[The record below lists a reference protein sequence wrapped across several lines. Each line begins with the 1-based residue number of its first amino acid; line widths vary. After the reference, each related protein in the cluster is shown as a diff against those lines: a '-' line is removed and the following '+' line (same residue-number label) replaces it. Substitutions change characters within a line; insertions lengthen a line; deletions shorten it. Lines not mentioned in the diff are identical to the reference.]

1 MTVLRVA
8 LVELKRLTSGVLP
21 VLVLIAMSC
30 IPLLYGALYLYGNW
44 DAYGHVNGIVGA
56 LVVEDEGATDSS
68 GQQVNT
74 GADVKKNLLDAGTF
88 DWRQVP
94 TREEAVDGVE
104 KGTYDFAL
112 VIPKNFSRNLQ
123 SAAAFKPDA
132 DGKTGTIDPQSAGIE
147 IVTND
152 ANNYVLTNIVTKA
165 GTSVRDSV
173 ASKVGNATANALL
186 ASFTTIH
193 SKMGE
198 AADGASKVNNG
209 TVKLADAIVQLKDG
223 SATVNDGALK
233 LKDGTVTL
241 SDGTTQLVDA
251 QKQLAEGAEKLANGA
266 EKLDSGAEKLDSGAE
281 KLVDGSTTLKN
292 GTSTLASAAASA
304 SDGASKLK
312 DGSATLAEGTSSLK
326 DGSATLARGAN
337 SLAEGTHKL
346 RQGLDQ
352 SGIRELPG
360 QLNAMCQHLQQT
372 DTSAPSGDFGRDL
385 SNTVVSA
392 SAQRLRERLAPLVAA
407 GTMTQQQADEL
418 VSSVDSD
425 EFKGEVAT
433 LNQKALESQLA
444 SRDAVAADVMSK
456 LQALKSSHCVADGSS
471 SSAAKIQTLVS
482 GVDALDAAST
492 SVAKG
497 ASSLAD
503 GAARVDDGASS
514 LASGSAALADGNSKI
529 ASGASSLASGSAT
542 LAEGTENLKSGTD
555 SLKSG
560 AATLKDGSGTLAEKE
575 QAAVEGQQKVA
586 DGASN
591 LKDGASQLSE
601 GTGKLAN
608 GTDQL
613 HSGASELKEGTSSL
627 QSGLASGTKQVP
639 NLSESDQT
647 KVADTMSNPVTL
659 SHNSLASGRNYG
671 EGMGPF
677 FMCLA
682 LWIGGLMLVQTLR
695 VMNNRALASHAP
707 SIRVMLGSWMPF
719 GLVGVA
725 QATLMFVVIKFG
737 LGFEMAH
744 PWLVWLFLCFVAL
757 VFTGFIHGLTVFLSA
772 PGKLMALVVLILQL
786 VTGGGTMPY
795 ETLPE
800 PIRWMHD
807 FFPMGYAVTGM
818 RRLSYGVNESSLWGI
833 MLVLTLWGL
842 AGLLLGYLG
851 TRRDRTWSLKK
862 LAPEISV
869 S

>member
-123 SAAAFKPDA
+123 SASAFKPDA
-132 DGKTGTIDPQSAGIE
+132 NGNTGTIDPQSAGIE

-198 AADGASKVNNG
+198 AASGAEKVNTG

-251 QKQLAEGAEKLANGA
+251 QKQLADGADKLASGA
-266 EKLDSGAEKLDSGAE
+266 ATLDSGAATLNSGAA

-312 DGSATLAEGTSSLK
+312 DGSATLAQGTSSLK
-326 DGSATLARGAN
+326 DGSATLAQGAN

-346 RQGLDQ
+346 RQGLDE

-392 SAQRLRERLAPLVAA
+392 SAQRLRERLAPMVAA

-433 LNQKALESQLA
+433 LNQKALESHLA
-444 SRDAVAADVMSK
+444 SRSATAADAMSK
-456 LQALKSSHCVADGSS
+456 LQALKSSHCIADGSS

-497 ASSLAD
+497 ASSLAE
-503 GAARVDDGASS
+503 GAARVDSGASS
-514 LASGSAALADGNSKI
+514 LASGAATLADGNAQI
-529 ASGASSLASGSAT
+529 ASGASSLASGASS

-560 AATLKDGSGTLAEKE
+560 TATLKDGTSTLAEKE
-575 QAAVEGQQKVA
+575 QSAVEGQQKVA

-591 LKDGASQLSE
+591 LKDGASQLTE
-601 GTGKLAN
+601 GTEKLAS

-613 HSGASELKEGTSSL
+613 NSGASELKDGTSSL

-659 SHNSLASGRNYG
+659 SHDSLASGRNYG

-707 SIRVMLGSWMPF
+707 SVRVMLGSWMPF
-719 GLVGVA
+719 GLVGIA

-744 PWLVWLFLCFVAL
+744 PWLAWLFLCFVAL
-757 VFTGFIHGLTVFLSA
+757 IFTGFIHGLTVFLGA
-772 PGKLMALVVLILQL
+772 PGKLVALVVLILQL

-800 PIRWMHD
+800 SIRWMHD

-833 MLVLTLWGL
+833 MLVLALWGL

-862 LAPEISV
+862 LAPEITV
-869 S
+869 

>member
-251 QKQLAEGAEKLANGA
+251 QKQLAEGAEKLASGA
-266 EKLDSGAEKLDSGAE
+266 ATLNSGAEKLDSGAE

-425 EFKGEVAT
+425 EFKSEVAT

-444 SRDAVAADVMSK
+444 SRDAVAADIMSK

-514 LASGSAALADGNSKI
+514 LASGSATLADGNSKI

-560 AATLKDGSGTLAEKE
+560 ASTLKDGSGTLAEKE
-575 QAAVEGQQKVA
+575 QEAVEGQQKVA

-613 HSGASELKEGTSSL
+613 NSGASELKEGTSSL

-707 SIRVMLGSWMPF
+707 SVRVMLGSWMPF
-719 GLVGVA
+719 GLVGIA

-869 S
+869 

>member
-123 SAAAFKPDA
+123 SASAFKPDA
-132 DGKTGTIDPQSAGIE
+132 NGNTGTIDPQSAGIE

-198 AADGASKVNNG
+198 AASGAEKVNTG

-251 QKQLAEGAEKLANGA
+251 QKQLADGADKLASGA
-266 EKLDSGAEKLDSGAE
+266 ATLDSGAAALNSGAA

-312 DGSATLAEGTSSLK
+312 DGSATLAQGTSSLK
-326 DGSATLARGAN
+326 DGSATLAQGAN

-346 RQGLDQ
+346 RQGLDE

-392 SAQRLRERLAPLVAA
+392 SAQRLRERLAPMVAA

-433 LNQKALESQLA
+433 LNQKALESHLA
-444 SRDAVAADVMSK
+444 SRSATAADAMSK

-497 ASSLAD
+497 ASSLAE
-503 GAARVDDGASS
+503 GAARVDSGASS
-514 LASGSAALADGNSKI
+514 LASGAATLADGNAQI
-529 ASGASSLASGSAT
+529 ASGASSLASGASS

-560 AATLKDGSGTLAEKE
+560 TATLKDGTSTLAEKE
-575 QAAVEGQQKVA
+575 QSAVEGQQKVA

-591 LKDGASQLSE
+591 LKDGASQLTE
-601 GTGKLAN
+601 GTEKLAS

-613 HSGASELKEGTSSL
+613 NSGASELKDGTSSL

-707 SIRVMLGSWMPF
+707 SVRVMLGSWMPF
-719 GLVGVA
+719 GLVGIA

-744 PWLVWLFLCFVAL
+744 PWLAWLFLCFVAL
-757 VFTGFIHGLTVFLSA
+757 VFTGFIHGLTVFLGA
-772 PGKLMALVVLILQL
+772 PGKLVALVVLILQL

-800 PIRWMHD
+800 SIRWMHD

-818 RRLSYGVNESSLWGI
+818 RRLSYGVNESSLGGI
-833 MLVLTLWGL
+833 MLVLALWGL

-851 TRRDRTWSLKK
+851 TRRDRTWSLKR
-862 LAPEISV
+862 LAPEITV
-869 S
+869 

>member
-94 TREEAVDGVE
+94 TREEAVNGVE

-132 DGKTGTIDPQSAGIE
+132 NGNTGTIDPQSAGIE

-198 AADGASKVNNG
+198 AASGAEKVNTG

-251 QKQLAEGAEKLANGA
+251 QKQLADGADKLASGA
-266 EKLDSGAEKLDSGAE
+266 ATLDSGAAALDSGAA

-312 DGSATLAEGTSSLK
+312 DGSATLAQGTSSLK
-326 DGSATLARGAN
+326 DGSATLAQGAN

-346 RQGLDQ
+346 RQGLDE

-392 SAQRLRERLAPLVAA
+392 SAQRLRERLAPMVAA

-433 LNQKALESQLA
+433 LNQKALESHLA
-444 SRDAVAADVMSK
+444 SRSATAADAMSK
-456 LQALKSSHCVADGSS
+456 LQALTSSHCVADGSS

-497 ASSLAD
+497 ASSLAE
-503 GAARVDDGASS
+503 GAARVDSGASS
-514 LASGSAALADGNSKI
+514 LASGAATLADGNAQI

-560 AATLKDGSGTLAEKE
+560 TATLKDGTSTLAEKE
-575 QAAVEGQQKVA
+575 QSAVEGQQKVA

-591 LKDGASQLSE
+591 LKDGASQLTE
-601 GTGKLAN
+601 GTEKLAS

-613 HSGASELKEGTSSL
+613 NSGASELKDGTSSL

-707 SIRVMLGSWMPF
+707 SVRVMLGSWMPF
-719 GLVGVA
+719 GLVGIA

-744 PWLVWLFLCFVAL
+744 PWLAWLFLCFVAL
-757 VFTGFIHGLTVFLSA
+757 IFTGFIHGLTVFLGA
-772 PGKLMALVVLILQL
+772 PGKLVALVVLILQL

-800 PIRWMHD
+800 SIRWMHD

-833 MLVLTLWGL
+833 MLVLALWGL

-862 LAPEISV
+862 LAPEITV
-869 S
+869 

>member
-147 IVTND
+147 VVTND

-251 QKQLAEGAEKLANGA
+251 QKQLAEGAEKLASGA

-444 SRDAVAADVMSK
+444 SRDAAAADVMSK

-586 DGASN
+586 DGASS

-833 MLVLTLWGL
+833 MLVLALWGL

-862 LAPEISV
+862 LAPEITV
-869 S
+869 

>member
-132 DGKTGTIDPQSAGIE
+132 NGNTGTIDPQSAGIE

-198 AADGASKVNNG
+198 AASGAEKVNTG

-251 QKQLAEGAEKLANGA
+251 QKQLADGADKLASGA
-266 EKLDSGAEKLDSGAE
+266 ATLDSGAATLNSGAA

-312 DGSATLAEGTSSLK
+312 DGSATLAQGTSSLK
-326 DGSATLARGAN
+326 DGSATLAQGAN

-346 RQGLDQ
+346 RQGLDE

-392 SAQRLRERLAPLVAA
+392 SAQRLRERLAPMVAA

-433 LNQKALESQLA
+433 LNQKALESHLA
-444 SRDAVAADVMSK
+444 SRSATAADAMSK
-456 LQALKSSHCVADGSS
+456 LQALKSSHCIADGSS

-497 ASSLAD
+497 ASSLAE
-503 GAARVDDGASS
+503 GAARVDSGASS
-514 LASGSAALADGNSKI
+514 LASGAATLADGNAQI
-529 ASGASSLASGSAT
+529 ASGASSLASGASS

-560 AATLKDGSGTLAEKE
+560 TATLKDGTSTLAEKE
-575 QAAVEGQQKVA
+575 QSAVEGQQKVA

-591 LKDGASQLSE
+591 LKDGASQLTE
-601 GTGKLAN
+601 GTEKLAS

-613 HSGASELKEGTSSL
+613 NSGASELKDGTSSL

-707 SIRVMLGSWMPF
+707 SVRVMLGSWMPF
-719 GLVGVA
+719 GLVGIA

-744 PWLVWLFLCFVAL
+744 PWLAWLFLCFVAL
-757 VFTGFIHGLTVFLSA
+757 VFTGFIHGLTVFLGA
-772 PGKLMALVVLILQL
+772 PGKLVALVVLILQL

-800 PIRWMHD
+800 SIRWMHD

-818 RRLSYGVNESSLWGI
+818 RRLSYGVNESSLGGI
-833 MLVLTLWGL
+833 MLVLALWGL

-862 LAPEISV
+862 LAPEITV
-869 S
+869 

>member
-433 LNQKALESQLA
+433 LNQKALESQLT
-444 SRDAVAADVMSK
+444 SRDAAAADVMSK

-560 AATLKDGSGTLAEKE
+560 TATLKEGTGTLAEKE
-575 QAAVEGQQKVA
+575 QTAVEGQQKVA

-869 S
+869 

>member
-68 GQQVNT
+68 GQQMNT

-94 TREEAVDGVE
+94 TREEAVNGVE

-132 DGKTGTIDPQSAGIE
+132 NGNTGTIDPQSAGIE

-198 AADGASKVNNG
+198 AASGAEKVNTG

-251 QKQLAEGAEKLANGA
+251 QKQLADGADKLASGA
-266 EKLDSGAEKLDSGAE
+266 ATLDSGAAALNSGAA

-312 DGSATLAEGTSSLK
+312 DGSATLAQGTSSLK
-326 DGSATLARGAN
+326 DGSATLAQGAN

-346 RQGLDQ
+346 RQGLDE

-392 SAQRLRERLAPLVAA
+392 SAQRLRERLAPMVAA

-433 LNQKALESQLA
+433 LNQKALESHLA
-444 SRDAVAADVMSK
+444 SRSATAADAMSK
-456 LQALKSSHCVADGSS
+456 LQTLKSSHCVADGSS

-497 ASSLAD
+497 ASSLAE
-503 GAARVDDGASS
+503 GAARVDSGASS
-514 LASGSAALADGNSKI
+514 LASGAATLADGNAQI
-529 ASGASSLASGSAT
+529 ASGASSLASGASS

-560 AATLKDGSGTLAEKE
+560 TETLKDGTSTLAEKE
-575 QAAVEGQQKVA
+575 QTAVEGQQKVA

-591 LKDGASQLSE
+591 LKDGASQLTE
-601 GTGKLAN
+601 GTGKLAS

-613 HSGASELKEGTSSL
+613 NSGASELKEGTSSL

-659 SHNSLASGRNYG
+659 SHDSLASGRNYG

-719 GLVGVA
+719 GLVGIA
-725 QATLMFVVIKFG
+725 QATLMFAAIKFG

-744 PWLVWLFLCFVAL
+744 PWLVWLFLCYVAL
-757 VFTGFIHGLTVFLSA
+757 VFTGFIHGLTVILGA
-772 PGKLMALVVLILQL
+772 PGKLVALVILILQL
-786 VTGGGTMPY
+786 ITAGGTMPY

-800 PIRWMHD
+800 SIRWMHD
-807 FFPMGYAVTGM
+807 FFPMSYAVAGT
-818 RRLSYGVNESSLWGI
+818 RRLAYGINESSLWGI

-842 AGLLLGYLG
+842 AGLVLGYIG

-862 LAPEISV
+862 LAPEIEV
-869 S
+869 

>member
-251 QKQLAEGAEKLANGA
+251 QKQLAEGAEKLASGA

-757 VFTGFIHGLTVFLSA
+757 IFTGFIHGLTVFLGA

-869 S
+869 

>member
-132 DGKTGTIDPQSAGIE
+132 NGNTGTIDPQSAGIE

-198 AADGASKVNNG
+198 AASGAEKVNTG

-251 QKQLAEGAEKLANGA
+251 QKQLADGADKLASGA
-266 EKLDSGAEKLDSGAE
+266 ATLDSGAAALNSGAA

-312 DGSATLAEGTSSLK
+312 DGSATLAQGTSSLK
-326 DGSATLARGAN
+326 DGSATLAQGAN

-346 RQGLDQ
+346 RQGLDE

-392 SAQRLRERLAPLVAA
+392 SAQRLRERLAPMVAA

-433 LNQKALESQLA
+433 LNQKALESHLA
-444 SRDAVAADVMSK
+444 SRSATAADAMSK

-497 ASSLAD
+497 ASSLAE
-503 GAARVDDGASS
+503 GAARVDSGASS
-514 LASGSAALADGNSKI
+514 LASGAATLADGNAQI
-529 ASGASSLASGSAT
+529 ASGASSLASGASS

-560 AATLKDGSGTLAEKE
+560 TATLKDGTSTLAEKE
-575 QAAVEGQQKVA
+575 QSAVEGQQKVA

-591 LKDGASQLSE
+591 LKDGASQLTE
-601 GTGKLAN
+601 GTEKLAS

-613 HSGASELKEGTSSL
+613 NSGASELKDGTSSL

-659 SHNSLASGRNYG
+659 SHDSLASGRNYG

-707 SIRVMLGSWMPF
+707 SVRVMLGSWMPF
-719 GLVGVA
+719 GLVGIA

-744 PWLVWLFLCFVAL
+744 PWLAWLFLCFAAL
-757 VFTGFIHGLTVFLSA
+757 VFTGFIHGLTVFLGA
-772 PGKLMALVVLILQL
+772 PGKLVALVVLILQL

-800 PIRWMHD
+800 SIRWMHD

-833 MLVLTLWGL
+833 MLVLALWGL

-862 LAPEISV
+862 LAPEITV
-869 S
+869 

>member
-251 QKQLAEGAEKLANGA
+251 QKQLAEGAEKLA
-266 EKLDSGAEKLDSGAE
+266 SGAEKLDSGAE

-433 LNQKALESQLA
+433 LNQKALESQLT
-444 SRDAVAADVMSK
+444 SRDAAAADIMSK

-482 GVDALDAAST
+482 GVDALDVAST

-560 AATLKDGSGTLAEKE
+560 TATLKEGTGTLAEKE
-575 QAAVEGQQKVA
+575 QTAVEGQQKVA

-627 QSGLASGTKQVP
+627 QRGLASGTKQVP

-869 S
+869 

>member
-132 DGKTGTIDPQSAGIE
+132 NGNTGTIDPQSAGIE

-198 AADGASKVNNG
+198 AASGAEKVNTG

-251 QKQLAEGAEKLANGA
+251 QKQLADGADKLASGA
-266 EKLDSGAEKLDSGAE
+266 ATLDSGAAALNSGAA

-312 DGSATLAEGTSSLK
+312 DGSATLAQGTSSLK
-326 DGSATLARGAN
+326 DGSATLAQGAN

-346 RQGLDQ
+346 RQGLDE

-392 SAQRLRERLAPLVAA
+392 SAQRLRERLAPMVAA

-433 LNQKALESQLA
+433 LNQKALESHLA
-444 SRDAVAADVMSK
+444 SRSATAADAMSK

-497 ASSLAD
+497 ASSLAE
-503 GAARVDDGASS
+503 GAARVDSGASS
-514 LASGSAALADGNSKI
+514 LASGAATLADGNAQI
-529 ASGASSLASGSAT
+529 ASGASSLASGASS

-560 AATLKDGSGTLAEKE
+560 TATLKDGTSTLAEKE
-575 QAAVEGQQKVA
+575 QSAVEGQQKVA

-591 LKDGASQLSE
+591 LKDGASQLTE
-601 GTGKLAN
+601 GTEKLAS

-613 HSGASELKEGTSSL
+613 NSGASELKDGTSSL

-719 GLVGVA
+719 GLVGIA
-725 QATLMFVVIKFG
+725 QATLMFAAIKFG

-744 PWLVWLFLCFVAL
+744 PWLVWLFLCYVAL
-757 VFTGFIHGLTVFLSA
+757 VFTGFIHGLTVILGA
-772 PGKLMALVVLILQL
+772 PGKLVALVILILQL
-786 VTGGGTMPY
+786 ITAGGTMPY

-800 PIRWMHD
+800 SIRWMHD
-807 FFPMGYAVTGM
+807 FFPMGYAVAGT
-818 RRLSYGVNESSLWGI
+818 RRLAYGINESSLWGI

-842 AGLLLGYLG
+842 AGLMLGYIG

-862 LAPEISV
+862 LAPEITV
-869 S
+869 

>member
-21 VLVLIAMSC
+21 ILVLIAMSC

-132 DGKTGTIDPQSAGIE
+132 NGNTGTIDPQSAGIE

-198 AADGASKVNNG
+198 AASGAEKVNTG

-251 QKQLAEGAEKLANGA
+251 QKQLADGADKLASGA
-266 EKLDSGAEKLDSGAE
+266 ATLDSGAATLNSGAA

-312 DGSATLAEGTSSLK
+312 DGSATLAQGTSSLK
-326 DGSATLARGAN
+326 DGSATLAQGAN

-346 RQGLDQ
+346 RQGLDE

-392 SAQRLRERLAPLVAA
+392 SAQRLRERLAPMVAA

-433 LNQKALESQLA
+433 LNQKALESHLA
-444 SRDAVAADVMSK
+444 SRSATAADAMSK

-497 ASSLAD
+497 ASSLAE
-503 GAARVDDGASS
+503 GAARVDSGASS
-514 LASGSAALADGNSKI
+514 LASGAATLADGNAQI
-529 ASGASSLASGSAT
+529 ASGASSLASGASS

-560 AATLKDGSGTLAEKE
+560 TATLKDGTSTLAEKE
-575 QAAVEGQQKVA
+575 QSAVEGQQKVA

-591 LKDGASQLSE
+591 LKDGASQLTE
-601 GTGKLAN
+601 GTEKLAS

-613 HSGASELKEGTSSL
+613 NSGASELKDGTSSL

-707 SIRVMLGSWMPF
+707 SVRVMLGSWMPF
-719 GLVGVA
+719 GLVGIA

-744 PWLVWLFLCFVAL
+744 PWLAWLFLCFVAL
-757 VFTGFIHGLTVFLSA
+757 IFTGFIHGLTVFLGA
-772 PGKLMALVVLILQL
+772 PGKLVALVVLILQL

-833 MLVLTLWGL
+833 MLVLALWGL

-862 LAPEISV
+862 LAPEITV
-869 S
+869 

>member
-94 TREEAVDGVE
+94 TREEAVNGVE

-132 DGKTGTIDPQSAGIE
+132 NGNTGTIDPQSAGIE

-198 AADGASKVNNG
+198 AASGAEKVNTG

-251 QKQLAEGAEKLANGA
+251 QKQLADGADKLASGA
-266 EKLDSGAEKLDSGAE
+266 ATLDSGAATLNSGAA

-312 DGSATLAEGTSSLK
+312 DGSATLAQGTSSLK
-326 DGSATLARGAN
+326 DGSATLAQGAN
-337 SLAEGTHKL
+337 SLAEGVHKL
-346 RQGLDQ
+346 RQGLDE

-392 SAQRLRERLAPLVAA
+392 SAQRLRERLAPMVAA

-433 LNQKALESQLA
+433 LNQKALESHLA
-444 SRDAVAADVMSK
+444 SRSATAADAMSK

-497 ASSLAD
+497 ASSLAE
-503 GAARVDDGASS
+503 GAARVDSGASS
-514 LASGSAALADGNSKI
+514 LASGAATLADGNAQI
-529 ASGASSLASGSAT
+529 ASGASSLASGAAT

-560 AATLKDGSGTLAEKE
+560 TATLKDGTSTLAEKE
-575 QAAVEGQQKVA
+575 QSAVEGQQKVA

-591 LKDGASQLSE
+591 LKDGASQLTE
-601 GTGKLAN
+601 GTEKLAS

-613 HSGASELKEGTSSL
+613 NSGASELKDGTSSL

-639 NLSESDQT
+639 NLSESEQA

-707 SIRVMLGSWMPF
+707 SVRVMLGSWMPF
-719 GLVGVA
+719 GLVGIA

-744 PWLVWLFLCFVAL
+744 PWLAWLFLCFVAL
-757 VFTGFIHGLTVFLSA
+757 IFTGFIHGLTVFLGA
-772 PGKLMALVVLILQL
+772 PGKLVALVVLILQL

-800 PIRWMHD
+800 SIRWMHD

-862 LAPEISV
+862 LAPEITV
-869 S
+869 

>member
-21 VLVLIAMSC
+21 ILVLIAMSC

-56 LVVEDEGATDSS
+56 LVVEDEGETDSS

-132 DGKTGTIDPQSAGIE
+132 NGNTGTIDPQSAGIE

-198 AADGASKVNNG
+198 AASGAEKVNTG

-251 QKQLAEGAEKLANGA
+251 QKQLADGADKLASGA
-266 EKLDSGAEKLDSGAE
+266 ATLDSGAATLNSGAA

-312 DGSATLAEGTSSLK
+312 DGSATLAQGTSSLK
-326 DGSATLARGAN
+326 DGSATLAQGAN

-346 RQGLDQ
+346 RQGLDE

-392 SAQRLRERLAPLVAA
+392 SAQRLRERLAPMVAA

-433 LNQKALESQLA
+433 LNQKALESHLA
-444 SRDAVAADVMSK
+444 SRSATAADAMSK

-497 ASSLAD
+497 ASSLAE
-503 GAARVDDGASS
+503 GAARVDSGASS
-514 LASGSAALADGNSKI
+514 LASGAATLADGNAQI
-529 ASGASSLASGSAT
+529 ASGASSLASGAAT

-560 AATLKDGSGTLAEKE
+560 TATLKDGTSTLAEKE
-575 QAAVEGQQKVA
+575 QSAVEGQQKVA

-591 LKDGASQLSE
+591 LKDGASQLTE
-601 GTGKLAN
+601 GTEKLAS

-613 HSGASELKEGTSSL
+613 NSGASELKDGTSSL

-707 SIRVMLGSWMPF
+707 SVRVMLGSWMPF
-719 GLVGVA
+719 GLVGIA

-744 PWLVWLFLCFVAL
+744 PWLAWLFLCFVAL
-757 VFTGFIHGLTVFLSA
+757 IFTGFIHGLTVFLGA
-772 PGKLMALVVLILQL
+772 PGKLVALVVLILQL

-800 PIRWMHD
+800 SIRWMHD

-862 LAPEISV
+862 LAPEITV
-869 S
+869 

>member
-74 GADVKKNLLDAGTF
+74 GAEVKKNLLDAGTF

-132 DGKTGTIDPQSAGIE
+132 NGNTGTIDPQSAGIE
-147 IVTND
+147 IITND

-198 AADGASKVNNG
+198 AASGAEKVNTG

-233 LKDGTVTL
+233 LKDGTSSL
-241 SDGTTQLVDA
+241 ADGQSQMLDG
-251 QKQLAEGAEKLANGA
+251 QKQLAEGAGKLADGVSTLDSGA
-266 EKLDSGAEKLDSGAE
+266 AKLDSGAGKLADGASSL
-281 KLVDGSTTLKN
+281 KDGS
-292 GTSTLASAAASA
+292 STLASAAASA
-304 SDGASKLK
+304 SDGAAKLK

-326 DGSATLARGAN
+326 DGSATLAQGAN

-346 RQGLDQ
+346 RQGLDE

-392 SAQRLRERLAPLVAA
+392 SAQRLRERLAPMVAA

-433 LNQKALESQLA
+433 LNQKALESHLA
-444 SRDAVAADVMSK
+444 SRSATAADAMSK

-497 ASSLAD
+497 ASSLAE
-503 GAARVDDGASS
+503 GAARVDSGASS
-514 LASGSAALADGNSKI
+514 LASGAATLADGNAQI

-560 AATLKDGSGTLAEKE
+560 TATLKDGTSTLAEKE
-575 QAAVEGQQKVA
+575 QSAVEGQQKVA

-591 LKDGASQLSE
+591 LKDGASQLTE
-601 GTGKLAN
+601 GTEKLAS

-613 HSGASELKEGTSSL
+613 NSGASELKDGTSSL

-707 SIRVMLGSWMPF
+707 SVRVMLGSWMPF
-719 GLVGVA
+719 GLVGIA

-744 PWLVWLFLCFVAL
+744 PWLAWLFLCFVAL
-757 VFTGFIHGLTVFLSA
+757 VFTGFIHGLTVFLGA
-772 PGKLMALVVLILQL
+772 PGKLVALVVLILQL

-800 PIRWMHD
+800 SIRWMHD

-818 RRLSYGVNESSLWGI
+818 RRLSYGVNESSLGGI
-833 MLVLTLWGL
+833 MLVLALWGL

-862 LAPEISV
+862 LAPEITV
-869 S
+869 

>member
-132 DGKTGTIDPQSAGIE
+132 NGNTGTIDPQSAGIE

-198 AADGASKVNNG
+198 AASGAEKVNTG

-251 QKQLAEGAEKLANGA
+251 QKQLADGADKLASGA
-266 EKLDSGAEKLDSGAE
+266 ATLDSGAATLNSGAA

-312 DGSATLAEGTSSLK
+312 DGSATLAQGTSSLK
-326 DGSATLARGAN
+326 DGSATLAQGAN

-346 RQGLDQ
+346 RQGLDE

-392 SAQRLRERLAPLVAA
+392 SAQRLRERLAPMVAA

-433 LNQKALESQLA
+433 LNQKALESHLA
-444 SRDAVAADVMSK
+444 SRSATAADAMSK

-497 ASSLAD
+497 ASSLAE
-503 GAARVDDGASS
+503 GAARVDSGASS
-514 LASGSAALADGNSKI
+514 LASGAATLADGNAQI
-529 ASGASSLASGSAT
+529 ASGASSLASGASS

-560 AATLKDGSGTLAEKE
+560 TATLKDGTSTLAEKE
-575 QAAVEGQQKVA
+575 QSAVEGQQKVA

-591 LKDGASQLSE
+591 LKDGASQLTE
-601 GTGKLAN
+601 GTEKLAS

-613 HSGASELKEGTSSL
+613 NSGASELKDGTSSL

-659 SHNSLASGRNYG
+659 SHDSLASGRNYG

-707 SIRVMLGSWMPF
+707 SVRVMLGSWMPF
-719 GLVGVA
+719 GLVGIA

-744 PWLVWLFLCFVAL
+744 PWLAWLFLCFVAL
-757 VFTGFIHGLTVFLSA
+757 IFTGFIHGLTVFLGA
-772 PGKLMALVVLILQL
+772 PGKLVALVVLILQL

-800 PIRWMHD
+800 SIRWMHD

-833 MLVLTLWGL
+833 MLVLALWGL

-862 LAPEISV
+862 LAPEITV
-869 S
+869 

>member
-223 SATVNDGALK
+223 SVTVNDGALK

-251 QKQLAEGAEKLANGA
+251 QKQLAEGAEKLASGA

-304 SDGASKLK
+304 SDGASK
-312 DGSATLAEGTSSLK
+312 LK

-757 VFTGFIHGLTVFLSA
+757 IFTGFIHGLTVFLGA

-869 S
+869 

>member
-21 VLVLIAMSC
+21 ILVLIAMSC

-132 DGKTGTIDPQSAGIE
+132 NGNTGTIDPQSAGIE

-198 AADGASKVNNG
+198 AASGAEKVNTG

-251 QKQLAEGAEKLANGA
+251 QKQLADGADKLASGA
-266 EKLDSGAEKLDSGAE
+266 ATLDSGAAALNSGAA

-312 DGSATLAEGTSSLK
+312 DGSATLAQGTSSLK
-326 DGSATLARGAN
+326 DGSATLAQGAN

-346 RQGLDQ
+346 RQGLDE

-392 SAQRLRERLAPLVAA
+392 SAQRLRERLAPMVAA

-433 LNQKALESQLA
+433 LNQKALESHLA
-444 SRDAVAADVMSK
+444 SRSATAADAMSK

-497 ASSLAD
+497 ASSLAE
-503 GAARVDDGASS
+503 GAARVDSGASS
-514 LASGSAALADGNSKI
+514 LASGAATLADGNAQI
-529 ASGASSLASGSAT
+529 ASGASSLASGASS

-560 AATLKDGSGTLAEKE
+560 TATLKDGTSTLAEKE
-575 QAAVEGQQKVA
+575 QTAVEGQQKVA

-591 LKDGASQLSE
+591 LKDGASQLTE
-601 GTGKLAN
+601 GTEKLAS

-613 HSGASELKEGTSSL
+613 NSGASELKDGTSSL

-707 SIRVMLGSWMPF
+707 SVRVMLGSWMPF
-719 GLVGVA
+719 GLVGIA

-744 PWLVWLFLCFVAL
+744 PWLAWLFLCFVAL
-757 VFTGFIHGLTVFLSA
+757 IFTGFIHGLTVFLGA
-772 PGKLMALVVLILQL
+772 PGKLVALVVLILQL

-833 MLVLTLWGL
+833 MLVLALWGL

-862 LAPEISV
+862 LAPEITV
-869 S
+869 

>member
-132 DGKTGTIDPQSAGIE
+132 NGNTGTIDPQSAGIE

-198 AADGASKVNNG
+198 AASGAEKVNTG

-251 QKQLAEGAEKLANGA
+251 QKQLADGADKLASGA
-266 EKLDSGAEKLDSGAE
+266 ATLDSGAAALNSGAA

-312 DGSATLAEGTSSLK
+312 DGSATLAQGTSSLK
-326 DGSATLARGAN
+326 DGSATLAQGAN

-346 RQGLDQ
+346 RQGLDE

-392 SAQRLRERLAPLVAA
+392 SAQRLRERLAPMVAA

-433 LNQKALESQLA
+433 LNQKALESHLA
-444 SRDAVAADVMSK
+444 SRSATAADAMSK

-497 ASSLAD
+497 ASSLAE
-503 GAARVDDGASS
+503 GAARVDSGASS
-514 LASGSAALADGNSKI
+514 LASGAATLADGNAQI

-560 AATLKDGSGTLAEKE
+560 TATLKDGTSTLAEKE
-575 QAAVEGQQKVA
+575 QSAVEGQQKVA

-591 LKDGASQLSE
+591 LKDGASQLTE
-601 GTGKLAN
+601 GTEKLAS

-613 HSGASELKEGTSSL
+613 NSGASELKDGTSSL

-659 SHNSLASGRNYG
+659 SHDSLASGRNYG

-707 SIRVMLGSWMPF
+707 SVRVMLGSWMPF
-719 GLVGVA
+719 GLVGIA

-744 PWLVWLFLCFVAL
+744 PWLAWLFLCFVAL
-757 VFTGFIHGLTVFLSA
+757 IFTGFIHGLTVFLGA
-772 PGKLMALVVLILQL
+772 PGKLVALVVLILQL

-800 PIRWMHD
+800 SIRWMHD

-862 LAPEISV
+862 LAPEITV
-869 S
+869 

>member
-74 GADVKKNLLDAGTF
+74 GAEVKKNLLDAGTF

-132 DGKTGTIDPQSAGIE
+132 NGNTGTIDPQSAGIE
-147 IVTND
+147 IITND

-198 AADGASKVNNG
+198 AASGAEKVNTG

-241 SDGTTQLVDA
+241 SDGTTRLADA
-251 QKQLAEGAEKLANGA
+251 QKQLADGADKLASGA
-266 EKLDSGAEKLDSGAE
+266 ATLDSGAATLDSGAA

-312 DGSATLAEGTSSLK
+312 DGSATLAQGTSSLK
-326 DGSATLARGAN
+326 DGSATLAQGAN
-337 SLAEGTHKL
+337 SLAEGVHKL
-346 RQGLDQ
+346 RQGLDE

-392 SAQRLRERLAPLVAA
+392 SAQRLRERLAPMVAA

-433 LNQKALESQLA
+433 LNQKALESHLA
-444 SRDAVAADVMSK
+444 SRSATAADAMSK

-497 ASSLAD
+497 ASSLAE
-503 GAARVDDGASS
+503 GAARVDSGASS
-514 LASGSAALADGNSKI
+514 LASGAATLADGNAQI

-560 AATLKDGSGTLAEKE
+560 TATLKDGTSTLAEKE
-575 QAAVEGQQKVA
+575 QTAVEGQQKVA

-591 LKDGASQLSE
+591 LKDGASQLAE
-601 GTGKLAN
+601 GTEKLAS
-608 GTDQL
+608 GADQL
-613 HSGASELKEGTSSL
+613 NSGASELKDGTSSL

-639 NLSESDQT
+639 NLSESEQA

-659 SHNSLASGRNYG
+659 SHDSLASGRNYG

-707 SIRVMLGSWMPF
+707 SVRVMLGSWMPF
-719 GLVGVA
+719 GLVGIA

-744 PWLVWLFLCFVAL
+744 PWLAWLFLCFVAL
-757 VFTGFIHGLTVFLSA
+757 VFTGFIHGLTVFLGA
-772 PGKLMALVVLILQL
+772 PGKLVALVVLILQL

-800 PIRWMHD
+800 SIRWMHD

-833 MLVLTLWGL
+833 MLVLALWGL

-862 LAPEISV
+862 LAPEITV
-869 S
+869 

>member
-112 VIPKNFSRNLQ
+112 VIPKNFSHNLQ

-132 DGKTGTIDPQSAGIE
+132 NGNTGTIDPQSAGIE

-198 AADGASKVNNG
+198 AASGAEKVNTG

-251 QKQLAEGAEKLANGA
+251 QKQLADGADKLASGA
-266 EKLDSGAEKLDSGAE
+266 ATLDSGAAALDSGAA

-312 DGSATLAEGTSSLK
+312 DGSATLAQGTSSLK
-326 DGSATLARGAN
+326 DGSATLAQGAN

-346 RQGLDQ
+346 RQGLDE

-392 SAQRLRERLAPLVAA
+392 SAQRLRERLAPMVAA

-433 LNQKALESQLA
+433 LNQKALESHLA
-444 SRDAVAADVMSK
+444 SRSATAADAMSK

-497 ASSLAD
+497 ASSQAE
-503 GAARVDDGASS
+503 GAARVDSGASS
-514 LASGSAALADGNSKI
+514 LASGAATLADGNAQI
-529 ASGASSLASGSAT
+529 ASGASSLASGASS

-560 AATLKDGSGTLAEKE
+560 TATLKDGTSTLAEKE
-575 QAAVEGQQKVA
+575 QSAVEGQQKVA

-591 LKDGASQLSE
+591 LKDGASQLTE
-601 GTGKLAN
+601 GTEKLAS

-613 HSGASELKEGTSSL
+613 NSGASELKDGTSSL

-707 SIRVMLGSWMPF
+707 SVRVMLGSWMPF
-719 GLVGVA
+719 GLVGIA

-744 PWLVWLFLCFVAL
+744 PWLAWLFLCFVAL
-757 VFTGFIHGLTVFLSA
+757 VFTGFIHGLTVFLGA
-772 PGKLMALVVLILQL
+772 PGKLVALVVLILQL

-800 PIRWMHD
+800 SIRWMHD

-818 RRLSYGVNESSLWGI
+818 RRLSYGVNESSLGGI
-833 MLVLTLWGL
+833 MLVLALWGL

-851 TRRDRTWSLKK
+851 TRRDRTWSLKR
-862 LAPEISV
+862 LAPEITV
-869 S
+869 

>member
-292 GTSTLASAAASA
+292 GTSTMASAAASA

-312 DGSATLAEGTSSLK
+312 DGSATLAQGTSSLK
-326 DGSATLARGAN
+326 DGSATLAQGAN

-346 RQGLDQ
+346 RQGLDE

-392 SAQRLRERLAPLVAA
+392 SAQRLRERLAPMVAA

-433 LNQKALESQLA
+433 LNQKALESHLA
-444 SRDAVAADVMSK
+444 SRSATAADAMSK

-869 S
+869 

>member
-132 DGKTGTIDPQSAGIE
+132 NGNTGTIDPQSAGIE

-198 AADGASKVNNG
+198 AASGAEKVNTG

-251 QKQLAEGAEKLANGA
+251 QKQLADGADKLASGA
-266 EKLDSGAEKLDSGAE
+266 ATLDSGAAALNSGAA

-312 DGSATLAEGTSSLK
+312 DGSATLAQGTSSLK
-326 DGSATLARGAN
+326 DGSATLAQGAN

-346 RQGLDQ
+346 RQGLDE

-392 SAQRLRERLAPLVAA
+392 SAQRLRERLAPMVAA

-433 LNQKALESQLA
+433 LNQKALESHLA
-444 SRDAVAADVMSK
+444 SRSATAADAMSK

-497 ASSLAD
+497 ASSLAE
-503 GAARVDDGASS
+503 GAARVDSGASS
-514 LASGSAALADGNSKI
+514 LASGAATLADGNAQI

-560 AATLKDGSGTLAEKE
+560 TATLKDGTSTLAEKE
-575 QAAVEGQQKVA
+575 QNAVEGQQKVA

-591 LKDGASQLSE
+591 LKDGASQLTE
-601 GTGKLAN
+601 GTEKLAS

-613 HSGASELKEGTSSL
+613 NSGASELKDGTSSL

-707 SIRVMLGSWMPF
+707 SVRVMLGSWMPF
-719 GLVGVA
+719 GLVGIA

-744 PWLVWLFLCFVAL
+744 PWLAWLFLCFVAL
-757 VFTGFIHGLTVFLSA
+757 IFTGFIHGLTVFLGA
-772 PGKLMALVVLILQL
+772 PGKLVALVVLILQL

-800 PIRWMHD
+800 SIRWMHD

-862 LAPEISV
+862 LAPEITV
-869 S
+869 

>member
-74 GADVKKNLLDAGTF
+74 GAEVKKNLLDAGTF

-132 DGKTGTIDPQSAGIE
+132 NGNTGTIDPQSAGIE
-147 IVTND
+147 IITND

-198 AADGASKVNNG
+198 AASGAEKVNTG

-241 SDGTTQLVDA
+241 SDGTTQLADA
-251 QKQLAEGAEKLANGA
+251 QKQLADGADKLASGA
-266 EKLDSGAEKLDSGAE
+266 ATLDSGAATLDSGAA

-312 DGSATLAEGTSSLK
+312 DGSATLAQGTSSLK
-326 DGSATLARGAN
+326 DGSAALAQGAN
-337 SLAEGTHKL
+337 SLAEGVHKL
-346 RQGLDQ
+346 RQGLDE

-392 SAQRLRERLAPLVAA
+392 SAQRLRERLAPMVAA

-433 LNQKALESQLA
+433 LNQKALESHLA
-444 SRDAVAADVMSK
+444 SRSATAADAMSK

-497 ASSLAD
+497 ASSLAE
-503 GAARVDDGASS
+503 GAARVDSGASS
-514 LASGSAALADGNSKI
+514 LASGAATLADGNAQI

-560 AATLKDGSGTLAEKE
+560 TATLKDGTSTLAEKE
-575 QAAVEGQQKVA
+575 QSAVEGQQKVA

-591 LKDGASQLSE
+591 LKDGASQLTE
-601 GTGKLAN
+601 GTEKLAS

-613 HSGASELKEGTSSL
+613 NSGASELKDGTSSL

-639 NLSESDQT
+639 NLSESEQT

-707 SIRVMLGSWMPF
+707 SVRVMLGSWMPF
-719 GLVGVA
+719 GLVGIA

-744 PWLVWLFLCFVAL
+744 PWLAWLFLCFVAL
-757 VFTGFIHGLTVFLSA
+757 IFTGFIHGLTVFLGA
-772 PGKLMALVVLILQL
+772 PGKLVALVVLILQL

-800 PIRWMHD
+800 SIRWMHD

-862 LAPEISV
+862 LAPEITV
-869 S
+869 

>member
-74 GADVKKNLLDAGTF
+74 GADVKKNLLDADTF

-123 SAAAFKPDA
+123 SASAFKPDA
-132 DGKTGTIDPQSAGIE
+132 NGNTGTIDPQSAGIE

-198 AADGASKVNNG
+198 AASGAEKVNTG

-251 QKQLAEGAEKLANGA
+251 QKQLADGADKLASGA
-266 EKLDSGAEKLDSGAE
+266 ATLDSGAATLNSGAA

-312 DGSATLAEGTSSLK
+312 DGSATLAQGTSSLK
-326 DGSATLARGAN
+326 DGSATLAQGAN

-346 RQGLDQ
+346 RQGLDE

-392 SAQRLRERLAPLVAA
+392 SAQRLRERLAPMVAA

-433 LNQKALESQLA
+433 LNQKALESHLA
-444 SRDAVAADVMSK
+444 SRSATAADAMSK

-497 ASSLAD
+497 ASSLAE
-503 GAARVDDGASS
+503 GAARVDSGASS
-514 LASGSAALADGNSKI
+514 LASGAATLADGNAQI
-529 ASGASSLASGSAT
+529 ASGASSLASGASS

-560 AATLKDGSGTLAEKE
+560 TATLKDGTSTLAEKE
-575 QAAVEGQQKVA
+575 QSAVEGQQKVA

-591 LKDGASQLSE
+591 LKDGASQLTE
-601 GTGKLAN
+601 GTEKLAS

-613 HSGASELKEGTSSL
+613 NSGASELKDGTSSL

-639 NLSESDQT
+639 NLSESEQT

-707 SIRVMLGSWMPF
+707 SVRVMLGSWMPF
-719 GLVGVA
+719 GLVGIA

-744 PWLVWLFLCFVAL
+744 PWLAWLFLCFVAL
-757 VFTGFIHGLTVFLSA
+757 VFTGFIHGLTVFLGA
-772 PGKLMALVVLILQL
+772 PGKLVALVVLILQL

-862 LAPEISV
+862 LAPEITV
-869 S
+869 

>member
-198 AADGASKVNNG
+198 ASDGASKVNNG

-425 EFKGEVAT
+425 EFKGEVET

-869 S
+869 

>member
-88 DWRQVP
+88 DWRQVS

-251 QKQLAEGAEKLANGA
+251 QKQLAEGAEKLASGA
-266 EKLDSGAEKLDSGAE
+266 AALDSGAEKLDSGAE

-425 EFKGEVAT
+425 EFKSEVAT

-444 SRDAVAADVMSK
+444 SRDAVAADIMSK

-514 LASGSAALADGNSKI
+514 LASGSATLADGNSKI

-560 AATLKDGSGTLAEKE
+560 ASTLKDGSGTLAEKE
-575 QAAVEGQQKVA
+575 QEAVEGQQKVA

-613 HSGASELKEGTSSL
+613 NSGASELKEGTSSL

-707 SIRVMLGSWMPF
+707 SIRVMLGSWIPF
-719 GLVGVA
+719 GLVGIA

-869 S
+869 

>member
-132 DGKTGTIDPQSAGIE
+132 NGNTGTIDPQSAGIE

-198 AADGASKVNNG
+198 AASGAEKVNTG

-251 QKQLAEGAEKLANGA
+251 QKQLADGADKLASGA
-266 EKLDSGAEKLDSGAE
+266 ATLDSGAAALDSGAA

-312 DGSATLAEGTSSLK
+312 DGSATLAQGTSSLK
-326 DGSATLARGAN
+326 DGSATLAQGAN

-346 RQGLDQ
+346 RQGLDE

-392 SAQRLRERLAPLVAA
+392 SAQRLRERLAPMVAA

-433 LNQKALESQLA
+433 LNQKALESHLA
-444 SRDAVAADVMSK
+444 SRSATAADAMSK

-497 ASSLAD
+497 ASSLAE
-503 GAARVDDGASS
+503 GAARVDSGASS
-514 LASGSAALADGNSKI
+514 LASGAATLADGNAQI

-560 AATLKDGSGTLAEKE
+560 TATLKDGTSTLAEKE
-575 QAAVEGQQKVA
+575 QSAVEGQQKVA

-591 LKDGASQLSE
+591 LKDGASQLTE
-601 GTGKLAN
+601 GTEKLAS

-613 HSGASELKEGTSSL
+613 NSGASELKDGTSSL

-659 SHNSLASGRNYG
+659 SHDSLASGRNYG

-707 SIRVMLGSWMPF
+707 SVRVMLGSWMPF
-719 GLVGVA
+719 GLVGIA

-744 PWLVWLFLCFVAL
+744 PWLAWLFLCFVAL
-757 VFTGFIHGLTVFLSA
+757 IFTGFIHGLTVFLGA
-772 PGKLMALVVLILQL
+772 PGKLVALVVLILQL

-800 PIRWMHD
+800 SIRWMHD

-862 LAPEISV
+862 LAPEITV
-869 S
+869 

>member
-132 DGKTGTIDPQSAGIE
+132 NGNTGTIDPQSAGIE

-198 AADGASKVNNG
+198 AASGAEKVNTG

-251 QKQLAEGAEKLANGA
+251 QKQLADGADKLASGA
-266 EKLDSGAEKLDSGAE
+266 ATLDSGAATLNSGAA

-312 DGSATLAEGTSSLK
+312 DGSATLAQGTSSLK
-326 DGSATLARGAN
+326 DGSATLAQGAN
-337 SLAEGTHKL
+337 SLAEGVHKL
-346 RQGLDQ
+346 RQGLDE

-392 SAQRLRERLAPLVAA
+392 SAQRLRERLAPMVAA

-433 LNQKALESQLA
+433 LNQKALESHLA
-444 SRDAVAADVMSK
+444 SRSATAADAMSK

-497 ASSLAD
+497 ASSLAE
-503 GAARVDDGASS
+503 GAARVDSGASS
-514 LASGSAALADGNSKI
+514 LASGAATLADGNAQI
-529 ASGASSLASGSAT
+529 ASGASSLASGASS

-560 AATLKDGSGTLAEKE
+560 TATLKDGTSTLAEKE
-575 QAAVEGQQKVA
+575 QSAVEGQQKVA

-591 LKDGASQLSE
+591 LKDGASQLTE
-601 GTGKLAN
+601 GTEKLAS

-613 HSGASELKEGTSSL
+613 NSGASELKDGTSSL

-707 SIRVMLGSWMPF
+707 SVRVMLGSWMPF
-719 GLVGVA
+719 GLVGIA

-744 PWLVWLFLCFVAL
+744 PWLAWLFLCFVAL
-757 VFTGFIHGLTVFLSA
+757 IFTGFIHGLTVFLGA
-772 PGKLMALVVLILQL
+772 PGKLVALVVLILQL

-800 PIRWMHD
+800 SIRWMHD

-833 MLVLTLWGL
+833 MLVLALWGL

-851 TRRDRTWSLKK
+851 TRRDRTWSLKR
-862 LAPEISV
+862 LAPEITV
-869 S
+869 

>member
-74 GADVKKNLLDAGTF
+74 GAEVKKNLLDAGTF

-132 DGKTGTIDPQSAGIE
+132 NGNTGTIDPQSAGIE

-198 AADGASKVNNG
+198 AASGAEKVNTG

-251 QKQLAEGAEKLANGA
+251 QKQLADGADKLASGA
-266 EKLDSGAEKLDSGAE
+266 ATLDSGAATLNSGAA

-312 DGSATLAEGTSSLK
+312 DGSATLAQGTSSLK
-326 DGSATLARGAN
+326 DGSATLAQGAN

-346 RQGLDQ
+346 RQGLDE

-392 SAQRLRERLAPLVAA
+392 SAQRLRERLAPMVAA

-433 LNQKALESQLA
+433 LNQKALESHLA
-444 SRDAVAADVMSK
+444 SRSATAADAMSK

-497 ASSLAD
+497 ASSLAE
-503 GAARVDDGASS
+503 GAARVDSGASS
-514 LASGSAALADGNSKI
+514 LASGAATLADGNAQI
-529 ASGASSLASGSAT
+529 ASGASSLASGASS

-560 AATLKDGSGTLAEKE
+560 TATLKDGTSTLAEKE
-575 QAAVEGQQKVA
+575 QSAVEGQQKVA

-591 LKDGASQLSE
+591 LKDGASQLTE
-601 GTGKLAN
+601 GTEKLAS

-613 HSGASELKEGTSSL
+613 NSGASELKDGTSSL

-707 SIRVMLGSWMPF
+707 SVRVMLGSWMPF
-719 GLVGVA
+719 GLVGIA

-744 PWLVWLFLCFVAL
+744 PWLAWLFLCFVAL
-757 VFTGFIHGLTVFLSA
+757 IFTGFIHGLTVFLGA
-772 PGKLMALVVLILQL
+772 PGKLVALVVLILQL

-800 PIRWMHD
+800 SIRWMHD

-862 LAPEISV
+862 LAPEITV
-869 S
+869 

>member
-132 DGKTGTIDPQSAGIE
+132 NGNTGTIDPQSAGIE

-198 AADGASKVNNG
+198 AASGAEKVNTG

-251 QKQLAEGAEKLANGA
+251 QKQLADGADKLASGA
-266 EKLDSGAEKLDSGAE
+266 ATLDSGAATLNSGAA

-292 GTSTLASAAASA
+292 GTSTLASAAAST

-312 DGSATLAEGTSSLK
+312 DGSATLAQGTSSLK
-326 DGSATLARGAN
+326 DGSATLAQGAN

-346 RQGLDQ
+346 RQGLDE

-392 SAQRLRERLAPLVAA
+392 SAQRLRERLAPMVAA

-433 LNQKALESQLA
+433 LNQKALESHLA
-444 SRDAVAADVMSK
+444 SRSATAADAMSK

-497 ASSLAD
+497 ASSLAE
-503 GAARVDDGASS
+503 GAARVDSGASS
-514 LASGSAALADGNSKI
+514 LASGAATLADGNAQI
-529 ASGASSLASGSAT
+529 ASGASSLASGASS

-560 AATLKDGSGTLAEKE
+560 TATLKDGTSTLAEKE
-575 QAAVEGQQKVA
+575 QSAVEGQQKVA

-591 LKDGASQLSE
+591 LKDGASQLTE
-601 GTGKLAN
+601 GTEKLAS

-613 HSGASELKEGTSSL
+613 NSGASELKDGTSSL

-639 NLSESDQT
+639 NLSESEQA

-659 SHNSLASGRNYG
+659 SHDSLASGRNYG

-707 SIRVMLGSWMPF
+707 SVRVMLGSWMPF
-719 GLVGVA
+719 GLVGIA

-744 PWLVWLFLCFVAL
+744 PWLAWLFLCFVAL
-757 VFTGFIHGLTVFLSA
+757 IFTGFIHGLTVFLGA
-772 PGKLMALVVLILQL
+772 PGKLVALVVLILQL

-800 PIRWMHD
+800 SIRWMHD

-833 MLVLTLWGL
+833 MLVLALWGL

-862 LAPEISV
+862 LAPEITV
-869 S
+869 

>member
-94 TREEAVDGVE
+94 TREEAVNGVE

-132 DGKTGTIDPQSAGIE
+132 NGNTGTIDPQSAGIE

-198 AADGASKVNNG
+198 AASGAEKVNTG

-251 QKQLAEGAEKLANGA
+251 QKQLADGADKLASGA
-266 EKLDSGAEKLDSGAE
+266 ATLDSGAATLNSGAA

-312 DGSATLAEGTSSLK
+312 DGSATLAQGTSSLK
-326 DGSATLARGAN
+326 DGSATLAQGAN

-346 RQGLDQ
+346 RQGLDE

-392 SAQRLRERLAPLVAA
+392 SAQRLRERLAPMVAA

-433 LNQKALESQLA
+433 LNQKALESHLA
-444 SRDAVAADVMSK
+444 SRSATAADAMSK

-497 ASSLAD
+497 ASSLAE
-503 GAARVDDGASS
+503 GVARVDSGASS
-514 LASGSAALADGNSKI
+514 LASGAATLADGNAQI
-529 ASGASSLASGSAT
+529 ASGASSLASGAAT

-560 AATLKDGSGTLAEKE
+560 TATLKDGTSTLAEKE
-575 QAAVEGQQKVA
+575 QSAVEGQQKVA

-591 LKDGASQLSE
+591 LKDGASQLTE
-601 GTGKLAN
+601 GTEKLAS

-613 HSGASELKEGTSSL
+613 NSGASELKDGTSSL

-707 SIRVMLGSWMPF
+707 SVRVMLGSWMPF
-719 GLVGVA
+719 GLVGIA

-744 PWLVWLFLCFVAL
+744 PWLAWLFLCFVAL
-757 VFTGFIHGLTVFLSA
+757 IFTGFIHGLTVFLGA
-772 PGKLMALVVLILQL
+772 PGKLVALVVLILQL

-800 PIRWMHD
+800 SIRWMHD

-851 TRRDRTWSLKK
+851 TRRDRTWSLKR
-862 LAPEISV
+862 LAPEITV
-869 S
+869 

>member
-132 DGKTGTIDPQSAGIE
+132 NGNTGTIDPQSAGIE

-198 AADGASKVNNG
+198 AASGAEKVNTG

-251 QKQLAEGAEKLANGA
+251 QKQLADGADKLASGA
-266 EKLDSGAEKLDSGAE
+266 ATLDSGAATLNSGAA

-312 DGSATLAEGTSSLK
+312 DGSATLAQGTSSLK
-326 DGSATLARGAN
+326 DGSATLAQGAN

-346 RQGLDQ
+346 RQGLDE

-392 SAQRLRERLAPLVAA
+392 SAQRLRERLAPMVAA

-433 LNQKALESQLA
+433 LNQKALESHLA
-444 SRDAVAADVMSK
+444 SRSATAADAMSK

-497 ASSLAD
+497 ASSLAE
-503 GAARVDDGASS
+503 GAARVDSGASS
-514 LASGSAALADGNSKI
+514 LASGAATLADGNAQI
-529 ASGASSLASGSAT
+529 ASAASSLASGSAT

-560 AATLKDGSGTLAEKE
+560 TATLKDGTSTLAEKE
-575 QAAVEGQQKVA
+575 QSAVEGQQKVA

-591 LKDGASQLSE
+591 LKDGASQLTE
-601 GTGKLAN
+601 GTEKLAS

-613 HSGASELKEGTSSL
+613 NSGASELKDGTSSL

-639 NLSESDQT
+639 NLSESEQT

-707 SIRVMLGSWMPF
+707 SVRVMLGSWMPF
-719 GLVGVA
+719 GLVGIA

-744 PWLVWLFLCFVAL
+744 PWLAWLFLCFVAL
-757 VFTGFIHGLTVFLSA
+757 IFTGFIHGLTVFLGA
-772 PGKLMALVVLILQL
+772 PGKLVALVVLILQL

-833 MLVLTLWGL
+833 MLVLALWGL

-862 LAPEISV
+862 LAPEITV
-869 S
+869 

>member
-198 AADGASKVNNG
+198 ATDGASKVNNG

-433 LNQKALESQLA
+433 LNQKALESQLT
-444 SRDAVAADVMSK
+444 SRDAAAADIMSK

-869 S
+869 

>member
-193 SKMGE
+193 SKMGK

-251 QKQLAEGAEKLANGA
+251 QKQLAEGAEKLASGA
-266 EKLDSGAEKLDSGAE
+266 ATLNSGAEKLDSGAE

-352 SGIRELPG
+352 SGIRELPS

-425 EFKGEVAT
+425 EFKSEVAT

-444 SRDAVAADVMSK
+444 SRDAVAADIMSK

-514 LASGSAALADGNSKI
+514 LASGSATLADGNSKI

-560 AATLKDGSGTLAEKE
+560 ASTLKDGSGTLAEKE
-575 QAAVEGQQKVA
+575 QEAVEGQQKVA

-613 HSGASELKEGTSSL
+613 NSGASELKEGTSSL

-719 GLVGVA
+719 GLVGIA

-869 S
+869 

>member
-74 GADVKKNLLDAGTF
+74 GAEVKKNLLDAGTF

-132 DGKTGTIDPQSAGIE
+132 NGNTGTIDPQSAGIE

-198 AADGASKVNNG
+198 AASGAEKVNTG

-251 QKQLAEGAEKLANGA
+251 QKQLADGADKLASGA
-266 EKLDSGAEKLDSGAE
+266 ATLDSGAATLDSGAA

-312 DGSATLAEGTSSLK
+312 DGSATLAQGTSSLK
-326 DGSATLARGAN
+326 DGSATLAQGAN

-346 RQGLDQ
+346 RQGLDE

-392 SAQRLRERLAPLVAA
+392 SAQRLRERLAPMVAA
-407 GTMTQQQADEL
+407 GIMTQQQADEL

-433 LNQKALESQLA
+433 LNQKALESHLA
-444 SRDAVAADVMSK
+444 SRSATAADAMSK

-497 ASSLAD
+497 ASSLAE
-503 GAARVDDGASS
+503 GAARVDSGASS
-514 LASGSAALADGNSKI
+514 LASGAATLADGNAQI

-560 AATLKDGSGTLAEKE
+560 TATLKNGTSTLAEKE
-575 QAAVEGQQKVA
+575 QTAVEGQQKVA

-591 LKDGASQLSE
+591 LKDGASQLTE
-601 GTGKLAN
+601 GTEKLAS

-613 HSGASELKEGTSSL
+613 NSGASELKDGTSSL

-639 NLSESDQT
+639 NLSESEQA

-659 SHNSLASGRNYG
+659 SHDSLASGRNYG

-707 SIRVMLGSWMPF
+707 SVRVMLGSWMPF
-719 GLVGVA
+719 GLVGIA

-744 PWLVWLFLCFVAL
+744 PWLAWLFLCFVAL
-757 VFTGFIHGLTVFLSA
+757 VFTGFIHGLTVFLGA
-772 PGKLMALVVLILQL
+772 PGKLVALVVLILQL

-800 PIRWMHD
+800 SIRWMHD

-833 MLVLTLWGL
+833 MLVLALWGL

-862 LAPEISV
+862 LAPEITV
-869 S
+869 